1 MLSEQQ
7 GKYIAYLSF
16 ALSIVGFFVFG
27 KILGLIAMAISVLG
41 LLKSENK
48 TMNWN
53 ALTLD
58 AIAVIIAFI

>member
-16 ALSIVGFFVFG
+16 TLSIVGFFVFG
-27 KILGLIAMAISVLG
+27 KILGLIAMAISVFG

-53 ALTLD
+53 ALTLG

>member
-16 ALSIVGFFVFG
+16 ALSIVGFFIFG
-27 KILGLIAMAISVLG
+27 KILGLIAIAISVFG
-41 LLKSENK
+41 LLKTENK

-53 ALTLD
+53 ALTLG

>member
-16 ALSIVGFFVFG
+16 ALSIVGFFVFE

-53 ALTLD
+53 ALTLG

>member
-53 ALTLD
+53 ALTLS
-58 AIAVIIAFI
+58 AIAVIIALI